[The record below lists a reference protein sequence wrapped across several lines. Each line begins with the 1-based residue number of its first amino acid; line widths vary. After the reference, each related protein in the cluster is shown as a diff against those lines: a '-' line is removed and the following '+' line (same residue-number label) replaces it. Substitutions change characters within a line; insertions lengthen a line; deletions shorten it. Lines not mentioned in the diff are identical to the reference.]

1 MQLIIRKAAA
11 QWKVGPKGDTRVMST
26 GSGVLKNA
34 RYASGVQLKEN
45 SATDPAELIA
55 AAHAGS
61 FSLALS
67 KELKLAPSA
76 MGSIITTATVTME
89 HLATGWTITNIH
101 LNVIATLP
109 KVTQSEIIDA
119 TVRAETSCLVSQLL
133 RATISV
139 NAKLTR

>member
-1 MQLIIRKAAA
+1 MQLIIRKAAV
-11 QWKVGPKGDTRVMST
+11 QWRVGSKGDTRVVST

-34 RYASGVQLKEN
+34 RYASGTPLKEN
-45 SATDPAELIA
+45 SVTDPAELIA

-76 MGSIITTATVTME
+76 AGNIITTATVTTE

-101 LNVIATLP
+101 LNVIAMLP
-109 KVTQSEIIDA
+109 KVTQSEFIDA
-119 TVRAETSCLVSQLL
+119 TVRAKTNCVISQLL
-133 RATISV
+133 RATISM
-139 NAKLTR
+139 NAKMVN

>member
-11 QWKVGPKGDTRVMST
+11 RWKVGSKGDTHVVST

-34 RYASGVQLKEN
+34 RYASDIALTEN
-45 SATDPAELIA
+45 CVTDPAELIA

-61 FSLALS
+61 FSAALS

-76 MGSIITTATVTME
+76 LGSFITTATVTTE
-89 HLATGWTITNIH
+89 HLASGWAITNIH
-101 LNVIATLP
+101 LNIIATLP
-109 KVTQSEIIDA
+109 KVTQSEFIDA
-119 TVRAETSCLVSQLL
+119 TVRAKTSCVVSQLL

-139 NAKLTR
+139 NAKLTK